1 MNLPIQSQ
9 PVIRNVSTAAFSGGM
24 ETSSI
29 ACTITCAGCNALSGL
44 AQTLCKAAASA
55 AGCSC

>member
-24 ETSSI
+24 ETSST
-29 ACTITCAGCNALSGL
+29 ACDITCTACSVLPFYASIPCKLAAKAAGCN
-44 AQTLCKAAASA
+44 C
-55 AGCSC
+55 